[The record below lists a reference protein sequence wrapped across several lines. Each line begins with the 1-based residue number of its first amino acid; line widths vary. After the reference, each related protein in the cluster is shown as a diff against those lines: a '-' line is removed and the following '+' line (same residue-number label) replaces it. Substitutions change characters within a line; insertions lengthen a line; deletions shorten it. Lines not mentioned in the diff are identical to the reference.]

1 MGYRVYRFGYSV
13 ANADPWY
20 TCFKPSKPPDLLD
33 LPVVVVCPNSSSDL
47 WVFWPLSCLSE
58 VFGSVL
64 SQNMVLCQNE
74 VYRTVLPHEVG
85 STLQNGVFKFVLPQN
100 GVSNVLIIACELSN
114 SIKNIM
120 NFLLNIGLGGVG
132 HYFA

>member
-1 MGYRVYRFGYSV
+1 
-13 ANADPWY
+13 
-20 TCFKPSKPPDLLD
+20 
-33 LPVVVVCPNSSSDL
+33 LPQ
-47 WVFWPLSCLSE
+47 SE
-58 VFGSVL
+58 VFGSIL
-64 SQNMVLCQNE
+64 SQNMVLCRNE

-114 SIKNIM
+114 SIKYFM